1 MTRCSIFA
9 VRPVWTA
16 AQIARILAAH
26 RAPRFLSP
34 RISACSISIVLIIPR
49 KRLSFEIESI
59 ESCGRSIVSRR
70 KKGKREEGRFLSS
83 PIGWIEWIIL
93 RGEKRGKKR
102 QLKINGGSLREGLI
116 SRMLAVDGFGV
127 LTAQLVFLFI
137 RFLISD
143 LLVRHCGSKLVKD
156 ILLLTCARCEPVASE
171 LDRN

>member
-1 MTRCSIFA
+1 M
-9 VRPVWTA
+9 
-16 AQIARILAAH
+16 
-26 RAPRFLSP
+26 
-34 RISACSISIVLIIPR
+34 
-49 KRLSFEIESI
+49 E
-59 ESCGRSIVSRR
+59 
-70 KKGKREEGRFLSS
+70 
-83 PIGWIEWIIL
+83 
-93 RGEKRGKKR
+93 
-102 QLKINGGSLREGLI
+102 INGGSLREGLI